1 MTSLEKEHAI
11 FFITHRYHP
20 GSQIPPKWQPN
31 NLNNVNMHGIWQYM
45 QAQYQP
51 HLNNFHGK
59 TTDMP
64 KQRHC

>member
-1 MTSLEKEHAI
+1 
-11 FFITHRYHP
+11 
-20 GSQIPPKWQPN
+20 
-31 NLNNVNMHGIWQYM
+31 MHGIWQYM